1 MASRSAKPVTVTLGP
16 LTDVAQGMVA
26 SGRYAS
32 LSEVMRAGV
41 RALDREEQA
50 LSAWIE
56 RRLEQEA
63 RDPSSTMSYDE
74 FHDRLTAH
82 IASRGTTHGG

>member
-1 MASRSAKPVTVTLGP
+1 MAVRSAKPVTVTLGP
-16 LTDVAQGMVA
+16 LTDVAQSMVA

-50 LSAWIE
+50 LNAWIE

-63 RDPSSTMSYDE
+63 RDPSPLISSEE
-74 FHDRLTAH
+74 FGSRMAAH
-82 IASRGTTHGG
+82 IASRRAADGG

>member
-1 MASRSAKPVTVTLGP
+1 MATRSAKPVTITLGP
-16 LTDVAQGMVA
+16 LTDRAQAMVT

-50 LSAWIE
+50 LEVWIE

-63 RDPSSTMSYDE
+63 RNPSPTYSAEEAFARVLGDLR
-74 FHDRLTAH
+74 DKPRA
-82 IASRGTTHGG
+82 G

>member
-1 MASRSAKPVTVTLGP
+1 MATRSAKPVTVTLGP

-41 RALDREEQA
+41 RALDREEQV
-50 LSAWIE
+50 LEAWIE

-63 RDPSSTMSYDE
+63 RDPSPTYPAEEAFERVLDHLRDKPPRE
-74 FHDRLTAH
+74 
-82 IASRGTTHGG
+82 